1 MWQIEQPTI
10 FLPGTL
16 CDERVWLP
24 LWQNCSFAPGCQQYV
39 PLQWANDL
47 DQMLSLTFDRLN
59 SAIAPVHLVGFSM
72 GGYIAALAASQHR
85 NIAKLTLVGYCPKG
99 LGANEEKQRLA
110 IIKNINSGVFKN
122 FSDARLL
129 QFITE
134 RELHQSSAGDT
145 IREMAADLGGATLKA
160 HFTATTPRQDLT
172 QKLSKAHFPIHF
184 VAAEHD
190 KVAPLR
196 AVEECAKRIPNAQ
209 VTNISSTA
217 HMMLLTATEDCG
229 NAIFS

>member
-24 LWQNCSFAPGCQQYV
+24 LWQNCNFAAGCRQYA

-47 DQMLSLTFDRLN
+47 EQMLSLTFDRLN
-59 SAIAPVHLVGFSM
+59 SAPEPVHLVGFSM
-72 GGYIAALAASQHR
+72 GGYVAALAALQHR
-85 NIAKLTLVGYCPKG
+85 NIAKLTLVGYNPRG
-99 LGANEEKQRLA
+99 LDATEEKQRLA
-110 IIKNINSGVFKN
+110 IIKSINSGGFKN
-122 FSDARLL
+122 FSDERLL
-129 QFITE
+129 QFITPQ
-134 RELHQSSAGDT
+134 ELEDTSAGDT

-172 QKLSKAHFPIHF
+172 QKLAKAHFPIHF
-184 VAAEHD
+184 IAAEHD
-190 KVAPLR
+190 KVAPLL
-196 AVEECAKRIPNAQ
+196 AIKECAKHISNAK
-209 VTNISSTA
+209 VTAIHNTA
-217 HMMLLTATEDCG
+217 HMMLLTTPNDCG